1 MVIRIDEEKVKR
13 IADHYGW
20 NNQLRQ
26 LAEECS
32 ELSVEA
38 LHCIRE
44 RGETERL
51 SEEMADVEIMI
62 EQIVYLAKIDR
73 KDIEECIQY
82 KLERQMKRIEDESFC
97 NAVQDLHA
105 HVKRHEERQIEK
117 EIEMMRELY
126 KGMPKPYGESA
137 MTSEEECEE

>member
-26 LAEECS
+26 LAEECC

-44 RGETERL
+44 RGETERI
-51 SEEMADVEIMI
+51 SEEMADVLILI
-62 EQIVYLAKIDR
+62 QQIIYLVGHGYG
-73 KDIEECIQY
+73 DIEKYAEF
-82 KLERQMKRIEDESFC
+82 KLDRQLSRIE
-97 NAVQDLHA
+97 
-105 HVKRHEERQIEK
+105 
-117 EIEMMRELY
+117 REQ
-126 KGMPKPYGESA
+126 E
-137 MTSEEECEE
+137 